1 MLTQAMQ
8 LFAEHRK
15 DYVFY
20 TAQEKYKFHRRL
32 RSLAKKID
40 CSDQANAQAVL
51 TIDVIATLCGISV
64 LFANER

>member
-20 TAQEKYKFHRRL
+20 SAQEKYKFNRRL

-40 CSDQANAQAVL
+40 CNDPANVQAVL
-51 TIDVIATLCGISV
+51 TIDVIATRCKISV